1 MENSLIHALKL
12 RKFKLAKTLIQGGE
26 DVNMKS
32 PSGITPLMLVCRI
45 EVTGIDEKKKLDI
58 LECLVEHKADLNAT
72 DNIGRTA
79 LMYAIQSGSKSTIRL
94 LKQHGLINSVGSDIF
109 RDRASQ
115 IKVWERVEIDFDI
128 V

>member
-1 MENSLIHALKL
+1 LKL
-12 RKFKLAKTLIQGGE
+12 RKFKLVKTLIQGGE

-94 LKQHGLINSVGSDIF
+94 LKQHGLINSVGHGHHDHK
-109 RDRASQ
+109 Q
-115 IKVWERVEIDFDI
+115 ISFYSV
-128 V
+128 

>member
-1 MENSLIHALKL
+1 
-12 RKFKLAKTLIQGGE
+12 
-26 DVNMKS
+26 
-32 PSGITPLMLVCRI
+32 MLVCRI